1 MGGGGLNVAIMT
13 GISIWFTPRE
23 RPIPIIIHHG
33 LLQTGI
39 LLASLVQSR
48 MLDYSKSIFMPFLLT
63 LIFAVIG
70 YISSVIY
77 IHIEN
82 QLIKEGFIVRSMNA
96 NQVYIYILIYLV
108 EWEENK
114 SNENTKIQSDILEI
128 GSFCA
133 PVHVCSNGSGQCFI

>member
-33 LLQTGI
+33 LLQMGI

-48 MLDYSKSIFMPFLLT
+48 VLDYTKSIFIPFLLT

-70 YISSVIY
+70 YISSMIY

-82 QLIKEGFIVRSMNA
+82 QLIKEGFIVKSMNA
-96 NQVYIYILIYLV
+96 NQVNNIYIYIY
-108 EWEENK
+108 
-114 SNENTKIQSDILEI
+114 
-128 GSFCA
+128 
-133 PVHVCSNGSGQCFI
+133 